1 MGIFANILDKLG
13 IGHGKADPKPDIR
26 PLPPKRT
33 DLPAGGAAGAP
44 PARTP
49 TASPAPTPMSEVD
62 VEARLEKLAADNP
75 QKLNWRTSI
84 VVLMKL
90 LGMDSSLSERK
101 ELAKELGAPAEL
113 MEDSASMNL
122 WLHKEVLRRVA
133 ANGGKVPANLL
144 D

>member
-33 DLPAGGAAGAP
+33 DLPGGGAGSA

-49 TASPAPTPMSEVD
+49 PPATQAPAPMSEVD
-62 VEARLEKLAADNP
+62 VEAKLETLAAANP

-84 VVLMKL
+84 VDLMKL
-90 LGMDSSLSERK
+90 LGFESSLAERK
-101 ELAKELGAPAEL
+101 QLADELGYTGDKS
-113 MEDSASMNL
+113 DSAAMNI
-122 WLHKEVLRRVA
+122 WLHQQVLQKIRD
-133 ANGGKVPANLL
+133 NGGQIPNDL
-144 D
+144 

>member
-49 TASPAPTPMSEVD
+49 TASPAPTPMSEPGS
-62 VEARLEKLAADNP
+62 R
-75 QKLNWRTSI
+75 NWPPTIRRSSTGALPSSTS
-84 VVLMKL
+84 
-90 LGMDSSLSERK
+90 
-101 ELAKELGAPAEL
+101 
-113 MEDSASMNL
+113 
-122 WLHKEVLRRVA
+122 
-133 ANGGKVPANLL
+133 
-144 D
+144 